1 MKMKIC
7 ALIFT
12 FAILGSVLCEENVVP
27 SDEQVKGMIDE
38 LDEEQSLPLFGVLSI
53 DKIDNNSGE
62 VSTSRSEENLTD
74 RIIRYIRSHNV
85 NVDLSEER
93 SDVGGKI
100 KPVIIKK
107 VKSTSNY
114 VFCYYFSLN

>member
-7 ALIFT
+7 VLVFT
-12 FAILGSVLCEENVVP
+12 FAIIGSVLCEEKVP

-38 LDEEQSLPLFGVLSI
+38 LDEEQSLPLFGGLSV
-53 DKIDNNSGE
+53 DKIENSGE
-62 VSTSRSEENLTD
+62 VSPRSDESLTD

-107 VKSTSNY
+107 VKSTCHFI
-114 VFCYYFSLN
+114 FCS